1 MEKERHSAGGQAPGT
16 QRLMPIGI
24 FARITGLSH
33 RALRLYADRGLLPP
47 AYVDPETGYRYYD
60 VHSIRAAEM
69 IRLLRRLDVP
79 LGDMRQFIDA
89 AAADR
94 VEETIGQ
101 QRARLEQEQARLD
114 AAMRLLGR
122 IDELDGMFRAAP
134 AVEVVDLPAE
144 RCLLWSG
151 TMARS
156 EFHES
161 YIELAAALREKAED
175 RGLTPSGREL
185 VVLRD
190 PTAIGLAGG
199 DETVLRYQLCLPVSG
214 TGALDRP
221 GAGDEAGAGATSAG
235 DDIVDLA
242 GGRFARSIF
251 TGLYE
256 DGYRFAYAR
265 QLEWLAD
272 SGLVLRGLLRMR
284 FVRDER
290 DTADPADF
298 ATELIWPVG
307 DAPSG
312 AEGAERRDL
321 THDWLVP

>member
-1 MEKERHSAGGQAPGT
+1 MANSGHSTGGQAPGT

-24 FARITGLSH
+24 FSRITGLSH

-114 AAMRLLGR
+114 AALRLLGR

-134 AVEVVDLPAE
+134 AVEVVDLPTE
-144 RCLLWSG
+144 RCLPWSG
-151 TMARS
+151 TMTRA

-161 YIELAAALREKAED
+161 YIDLAAALAARAKAC
-175 RGLTPSGREL
+175 GLTPSGREV
-185 VVLRD
+185 VVLQD

-199 DETVLRYQLCLPVSG
+199 DETVLRYQLFLPVGDGG
-214 TGALDRP
+214 TDA
-221 GAGDEAGAGATSAG
+221 
-235 DDIVDLA
+235 VDLA
-242 GGRFARSIF
+242 EPVEQVVELKGGRFARSVF

-284 FVRDER
+284 FMRDER
-290 DTADPADF
+290 DTAEPADF

-307 DAPSG
+307 DAPAG

>member
-1 MEKERHSAGGQAPGT
+1 MTSSDRAPDAPSSAA

-33 RALRLYADRGLLPP
+33 RALRLYADRSLLPA

-79 LGDMRQFIDA
+79 LNEMRAYIDA
-89 AAADR
+89 AATDR
-94 VEETIGQ
+94 MEETISQ

-114 AAMRLLGR
+114 AALRLLGR

-134 AVEVVDLPAE
+134 AVELIDIPTE

-151 TMARS
+151 TMARA

-161 YIELAAALREKAED
+161 YIELADALAARAVA
-175 RGLTPSGREL
+175 RGLVTSGREV

-190 PTAIGLAGG
+190 PTAKGLAGG

-214 TGALDRP
+214 AVD
-221 GAGDEAGAGATSAG
+221 AG
-235 DDIVDLA
+235 DDDVADLE
-242 GGRFARSIF
+242 GGRFARSVF

-284 FVRDER
+284 FARDER

-298 ATELIWPVG
+298 ATELLWPVG
-307 DAPSG
+307 DAPPAG
-312 AEGAERRDL
+312 PDGGERRDL
-321 THDWLVP
+321 THDWLTP

>member
-1 MEKERHSAGGQAPGT
+1 
-16 QRLMPIGI
+16 MPIGI

-33 RALRLYADRGLLPP
+33 RALRLYADRDLLPP
-47 AYVDPETGYRYYD
+47 AHVDPATGYRYYD

-79 LGDMRQFIDA
+79 LGEMRLYIDA

-101 QRARLEQEQARLD
+101 QRSRLEQEQARLD
-114 AAMRLLGR
+114 AALRLLGR

-134 AVEVVDLPAE
+134 AVELVDLLAE

-156 EFHES
+156 QFHES
-161 YIELAAALREKAED
+161 YIDLAGALAAQAEA
-175 RGLTPSGREL
+175 RGLTPSGREV

-199 DETVLRYQLCLPVSG
+199 DETVLRYRLCLPV
-214 TGALDRP
+214 ADAADA
-221 GAGDEAGAGATSAG
+221 AGDV
-235 DDIVDLA
+235 VDLE
-242 GGRFARSIF
+242 GGRFARSVF

-272 SGLVLRGLLRMR
+272 SGMVLRGLLRMR

-298 ATELIWPVG
+298 ATELLWPVG
-307 DAPSG
+307 DAPPAG
-312 AEGAERRDL
+312 PDGGERRDL

>member
-1 MEKERHSAGGQAPGT
+1 MAGGAHSSGGQSPGT

-24 FARITGLSH
+24 FSRITGLSH

-94 VEETIGQ
+94 VDETISQ

-114 AAMRLLGR
+114 AALRLLGR

-134 AVEVVDLPAE
+134 AVEVVELPAE
-144 RCLLWSG
+144 RCLSWSG

-156 EFHES
+156 EFHET
-161 YIELAAALREKAED
+161 YIELADALAERAEA

-190 PTAIGLAGG
+190 PTSIGLAGG

-214 TGALDRP
+214 AEV
-221 GAGDEAGAGATSAG
+221 ASG
-235 DDIVDLA
+235 DDIMDLE
-242 GGRFARSIF
+242 GGRFARSVF

-272 SGLVLRGLLRMR
+272 SGMVLRGLLRMR
-284 FVRDER
+284 FARDER

-307 DAPSG
+307 DAPAG

>member
-1 MEKERHSAGGQAPGT
+1 VTSDDQMHSQQAPGT

-24 FARITGLSH
+24 FSRITGLSH
-33 RALRLYADRGLLPP
+33 RALRLYADRGLLVPTF
-47 AYVDPETGYRYYD
+47 VDPETGYRYYD
-60 VHSIRAAEM
+60 VHCIRAAEM

-94 VEETIGQ
+94 VDETISQ
-101 QRARLEQEQARLD
+101 QRARLEQEQARLN
-114 AAMRLLGR
+114 AALRLLGR

-134 AVEVVDLPAE
+134 AVEVVELPGE
-144 RCLLWSG
+144 RCLRWSG

-156 EFHES
+156 LFHES
-161 YIELAAALREKAED
+161 YIELAAALAERAVA

-185 VVLRD
+185 VVLQD
-190 PTAIGLAGG
+190 PTSIGLAGG

-214 TGALDRP
+214 
-221 GAGDEAGAGATSAG
+221 AGEAGPGD
-235 DDIVDLA
+235 DDIVELG
-242 GGRFARSIF
+242 GGRFARSVF

-284 FVRDER
+284 FMRDER

-307 DAPSG
+307 DAPAG

>member
-1 MEKERHSAGGQAPGT
+1 MVNQENGPGGQAPGT

-24 FARITGLSH
+24 FARISGLSH

-94 VEETIGQ
+94 VEETISQ

-114 AAMRLLGR
+114 AALRLLGR
-122 IDELDGMFRAAP
+122 IGELDGMFRAAP
-134 AVEVVDLPAE
+134 AVEVVDLPTE
-144 RCLLWSG
+144 RCLRWSG

-161 YIELAAALREKAED
+161 YIELAAALASQAEA
-175 RGLTPSGREL
+175 RGLTPSGREI
-185 VVLRD
+185 VVLGD

-199 DETVLRYQLCLPVSG
+199 DETVLHYQLCLPVSD
-214 TGALDRP
+214 GADETSGP
-221 GAGDEAGAGATSAG
+221 EDGPAGDGV
-235 DDIVDLA
+235 VDLE
-242 GGRFARSIF
+242 GGRFARSVF

-272 SGLVLRGLLRMR
+272 SGLVLRGPLRMR
-284 FVRDER
+284 FVSDER

-298 ATELIWPVG
+298 ATELVWPVAEP
-307 DAPSG
+307 APG
-312 AEGAERRDL
+312 RDDEAPRDL
-321 THDWLVP
+321 SRDWLTP

>member
-1 MEKERHSAGGQAPGT
+1 MSDRNADYDPTSTA

-24 FARITGLSH
+24 FSRITGLSH

-47 AYVDPETGYRYYD
+47 AFVDPETGYRYYD

-79 LGDMRQFIDA
+79 LNEMRAYIDA

-94 VEETIGQ
+94 VEETIRQ

-114 AAMRLLGR
+114 AALRLLGR
-122 IDELDGMFRAAP
+122 IDELDSMFRAAP
-134 AVEVVDLPAE
+134 AAELLDLPSE

-161 YIELAAALREKAED
+161 YIDLANALATQAHT
-175 RGLTPSGREL
+175 RGLTPGGREV
-185 VVLRD
+185 VVLLD
-190 PTAIGLAGG
+190 PTPIGLAGG
-199 DETVLRYQLCLPVSG
+199 DETVLRYRLYLPVG
-214 TGALDRP
+214 GA
-221 GAGDEAGAGATSAG
+221 DEARD
-235 DDIVDLA
+235 DDIVDLE
-242 GGRFARSIF
+242 GGRFARSVF
-251 TGLYE
+251 GGLYE

-272 SGLVLRGLLRMR
+272 SGLVLRGPLRMR

-298 ATELIWPVG
+298 ATELVWPVETPSPG
-307 DAPSG
+307 CADEAP
-312 AEGAERRDL
+312 RDL

>member
-1 MEKERHSAGGQAPGT
+1 MANSEHGTGGQAPGT

-24 FARITGLSH
+24 FSRITGLSH

-47 AYVDPETGYRYYD
+47 AHVDPATGYRYYD

-89 AAADR
+89 AADDR
-94 VEETIGQ
+94 VEETIAQ
-101 QRARLEQEQARLD
+101 QRARLEQEQIRLD
-114 AAMRLLGR
+114 AALRQLGR

-134 AVEVVDLPAE
+134 AVELVDLPAE

-151 TMARS
+151 TMTRA

-161 YIELAAALREKAED
+161 YIELAAALAARAEA
-175 RGLTPSGREL
+175 RGLTPSGREV
-185 VVLRD
+185 VVLQD

-199 DETVLRYQLCLPVSG
+199 DETVLRYQLLLPVG
-214 TGALDRP
+214 VD
-221 GAGDEAGAGATSAG
+221 ATDASADPA
-235 DDIVDLA
+235 DDIVELE
-242 GGRFARSIF
+242 GGRFARSVF

-284 FVRDER
+284 FVCDER

-307 DAPSG
+307 DAPAG

>member
-1 MEKERHSAGGQAPGT
+1 MTADDRARTSPPSGA

-24 FARITGLSH
+24 FSRITGLSH
-33 RALRLYADRGLLPP
+33 RALRLYADRDLLPP
-47 AYVDPETGYRYYD
+47 AHVDPETGYRYYD
-60 VHSIRAAEM
+60 VHSMRAAEM

-79 LGDMRQFIDA
+79 LGEMRLYIDA

-94 VEETIGQ
+94 VEETIAQ

-114 AAMRLLGR
+114 AALRLLGR

-134 AVEVVDLPAE
+134 AVELVDLPAE
-144 RCLLWSG
+144 RCLRWHG
-151 TMARS
+151 TMRRS
-156 EFHES
+156 EFHDS
-161 YIELAAALREKAED
+161 YVALAAALAAQAEAEE
-175 RGLTPSGREL
+175 LTPSGREI
-185 VVLRD
+185 VVLQD
-190 PTAIGLAGG
+190 PTTIGLAGG
-199 DETVLRYQLCLPVSG
+199 DETVLRYRLCLPVR
-214 TGALDRP
+214 GADDST
-221 GAGDEAGAGATSAG
+221 DE
-235 DDIVDLA
+235 DIVDLE
-242 GGRFARSIF
+242 GGRFARSVF

-298 ATELIWPVG
+298 ATELLWPVG
-307 DAPSG
+307 DAALAG
-312 AEGAERRDL
+312 AEDAERRDL
-321 THDWLVP
+321 SRDWLVP

>member
-1 MEKERHSAGGQAPGT
+1 
-16 QRLMPIGI
+16 MPIGI
-24 FARITGLSH
+24 FSRITGLSH

-47 AYVDPETGYRYYD
+47 AHVDPATGYRYYD

-79 LGDMRQFIDA
+79 LGEMRLYIDA
-89 AAADR
+89 AATDR

-114 AAMRLLGR
+114 AAIRLLGR

-134 AVEVVDLPAE
+134 AVELVDLPAE
-144 RCLLWSG
+144 RCLLWRG

-161 YIELAAALREKAED
+161 YIDLAGALAERAEA
-175 RGLTPSGREL
+175 RGLTPCGREV
-185 VVLRD
+185 VVLQD
-190 PTAIGLAGG
+190 PTPIGLAGG
-199 DETVLRYQLCLPVSG
+199 EETVLRYQLCLPV
-214 TGALDRP
+214 TGA
-221 GAGDEAGAGATSAG
+221 AAATD
-235 DDIVDLA
+235 DDIVDLD
-242 GGRFARSIF
+242 GGRFARSVF

-272 SGLVLRGLLRMR
+272 SGMVLRGLLRMR

-298 ATELIWPVG
+298 ATELMWPVG
-307 DAPSG
+307 DASQAS
-312 AEGAERRDL
+312 AEGAERRDPS
-321 THDWLVP
+321 HDWLTP

>member
-1 MEKERHSAGGQAPGT
+1 MTNAGRPIDDAAPGA

-24 FARITGLSH
+24 FSRITGLSH

-47 AYVDPETGYRYYD
+47 AHVDPATGYRYYD

-79 LGDMRQFIDA
+79 LGEMRQFIDA
-89 AAADR
+89 AAADG
-94 VEETIGQ
+94 VEETIRQ
-101 QRARLEQEQARLD
+101 QRTRLEQEQARLD
-114 AAMRLLGR
+114 AALRLLGR

-134 AVEVVDLPAE
+134 TVELVDLPAE

-156 EFHES
+156 QFHES
-161 YIELAAALREKAED
+161 YVDLAAALAAQAGA
-175 RGLTPSGREL
+175 RGLTPSGREV

-199 DETVLRYQLCLPVSG
+199 DETVLRYQLCLPV
-214 TGALDRP
+214 TGAED
-221 GAGDEAGAGATSAG
+221 AV
-235 DDIVDLA
+235 DDDVVDLE
-242 GGRFARSIF
+242 GGRFARSVF

-272 SGLVLRGLLRMR
+272 SGLVLHGLLRMR
-284 FVRDER
+284 FVSDER
-290 DTADPADF
+290 DTTDPADF
-298 ATELIWPVG
+298 ATELLWPVG
-307 DAPSG
+307 EAPPAG
-312 AEGAERRDL
+312 PEGGERRDL
-321 THDWLVP
+321 THGWLAP

>member
-1 MEKERHSAGGQAPGT
+1 
-16 QRLMPIGI
+16 MPIGI
-24 FARITGLSH
+24 FSRITGLSH

-47 AYVDPETGYRYYD
+47 AHVDPDTGYRYYD

-79 LGDMRQFIDA
+79 LAEMRLYIDA

-114 AAMRLLGR
+114 AALRLLGR

-134 AVEVVDLPAE
+134 AVELVDVPSE

-161 YIELAAALREKAED
+161 YVDLAGELTLRAQA
-175 RGLTPSGREL
+175 RRLVPTGREL
-185 VVLRD
+185 VVLPD
-190 PTAIGLAGG
+190 PPSIGLAGG
-199 DETVLRYQLCLPVSG
+199 DETVIHYLLYLPVSG
-214 TGALDRP
+214 ADDP
-221 GAGDEAGAGATSAG
+221 GEAGV
-235 DDIVDLA
+235 VDME
-242 GGRFARSIF
+242 GGRFARSVF

-272 SGLVLRGLLRMR
+272 SGLVLRGPLRMR

-307 DAPSG
+307 DAPLAGPDG
-312 AEGAERRDL
+312 AEARPPDL
-321 THDWLVP
+321 THGWLRP

>member
-1 MEKERHSAGGQAPGT
+1 MTTFEPADSGQAPGT

-24 FARITGLSH
+24 FSRITGLSH
-33 RALRLYADRGLLPP
+33 RALRLYAERGLLPP
-47 AYVDPETGYRYYD
+47 AHVDPATGYRYYD

-79 LGDMRQFIDA
+79 LGEMVLYIDA
-89 AAADR
+89 ATTDR
-94 VEETIGQ
+94 VEETIRQ

-114 AAMRLLGR
+114 AALRLLGR

-134 AVEVVDLPAE
+134 VVELVDLPTE

-161 YIELAAALREKAED
+161 YIDLAAALAARAEA
-175 RGLTPSGREL
+175 RGLTSCDREV
-185 VVLRD
+185 VVLQD
-190 PTAIGLAGG
+190 PTAVGLAGG
-199 DETVLRYQLCLPVSG
+199 DETVLRYQLCLPVN
-214 TGALDRP
+214 GAED
-221 GAGDEAGAGATSAG
+221 ATD
-235 DDIVDLA
+235 DDIVDLER
-242 GGRFARSIF
+242 GRFARSVF

-272 SGLVLRGLLRMR
+272 SGMVLRGLLRMR

-298 ATELIWPVG
+298 ATELMWPVG
-307 DAPSG
+307 EAPPAD
-312 AEGAERRDL
+312 AEGGERRDL
-321 THDWLVP
+321 SHDWLAP

>member
-1 MEKERHSAGGQAPGT
+1 MSDRTGSDGDSASAAA
-16 QRLMPIGI
+16 QRLMPIGV

-47 AYVDPETGYRYYD
+47 AFVDPETGYRYYD

-79 LGDMRQFIDA
+79 LNEMRAYIDA

-94 VEETIGQ
+94 MEETIRQ
-101 QRARLEQEQARLD
+101 QRLRLEHEQARLD
-114 AAMRLLGR
+114 AALRMLGR

-134 AVEVVDLPAE
+134 AVEVIDLSAE

-151 TMARS
+151 TMARAD
-156 EFHES
+156 FHES
-161 YIELAAALREKAED
+161 YIEFADDLAAQARE
-175 RGLTPSGREL
+175 RGLVPCGREV
-185 VVLRD
+185 VVLLD
-190 PTAIGLAGG
+190 PTPIGLAGG
-199 DETVLRYQLCLPVSG
+199 DETVLRYRLCLPVQ
-214 TGALDRP
+214 GARDA
-221 GAGDEAGAGATSAG
+221 AGPAV
-235 DDIVDLA
+235 VDLE
-242 GGRFARSIF
+242 GGRFARSVF

-272 SGLVLRGLLRMR
+272 SGMVLRGPLRMR

-298 ATELIWPVG
+298 ATELIWPVAEPVPG
-307 DAPSG
+307 GADEAP
-312 AEGAERRDL
+312 RDL
-321 THDWLVP
+321 SRDWLTP

>member
-1 MEKERHSAGGQAPGT
+1 MESAEQGTGGLAPGT

-24 FARITGLSH
+24 FSRITGLSH

-47 AYVDPETGYRYYD
+47 AHVDPETGYRYYD

-79 LGDMRQFIDA
+79 LGEMRQFIDA

-94 VEETIGQ
+94 VDETISQ

-114 AAMRLLGR
+114 AALRLLGR

-151 TMARS
+151 TMARA
-156 EFHES
+156 EFHDS
-161 YIELAAALREKAED
+161 YIDLAGSLAARAKAG
-175 RGLTPSGREL
+175 GLTPSGREV
-185 VVLRD
+185 VVLQD

-199 DETVLRYQLCLPVSG
+199 DETVLRYQLYLPVG
-214 TGALDRP
+214 GAE
-221 GAGDEAGAGATSAG
+221 ATTDEDVA
-235 DDIVDLA
+235 DLG
-242 GGRFARSIF
+242 GGRFARSVF

-265 QLEWLAD
+265 HLEWLAD

-307 DAPSG
+307 DAPAG

>member
-1 MEKERHSAGGQAPGT
+1 MSDRDTGSGRAVTA

-24 FARITGLSH
+24 FSRISGLSH

-79 LGDMRQFIDA
+79 LAEMQAYIDA
-89 AAADR
+89 AATDR
-94 VEETIGQ
+94 MEETIKQ
-101 QRARLEQEQARLD
+101 QRARLQQEQARLD
-114 AAMRLLGR
+114 AALRLLGR

-134 AVEVVDLPAE
+134 AVELVDLPTE
-144 RCLLWSG
+144 RCLLWAG
-151 TMARS
+151 TMPRA

-161 YIELAAALREKAED
+161 YIDLAAALED
-175 RGLTPSGREL
+175 QARARGFTPCGREV

-190 PTAIGLAGG
+190 PTPVGLAGG
-199 DETVLRYQLCLPVSG
+199 DETVLRYRLCLPVE
-214 TGALDRP
+214 
-221 GAGDEAGAGATSAG
+221 GAGRAEDAGV
-235 DDIVDLA
+235 DDVVDLE
-242 GGRFARSIF
+242 GGRFACSVF

-272 SGLVLRGLLRMR
+272 SGLVLRGPLRMR

-298 ATELIWPVG
+298 ATELIWPVAEP
-307 DAPSG
+307 APG
-312 AEGAERRDL
+312 RVDEAPRDL
-321 THDWLVP
+321 SRDWLTP

>member
-1 MEKERHSAGGQAPGT
+1 MANAEHGSEGQAPGT

-24 FARITGLSH
+24 FSRITGLSH

-47 AYVDPETGYRYYD
+47 AHVDPETGYRYYD

-94 VEETIGQ
+94 VDETITQ

-114 AAMRLLGR
+114 AALRLLGR

-134 AVEVVDLPAE
+134 AVETVDLPAE
-144 RCLLWSG
+144 RCLRWSG
-151 TMARS
+151 TMARA

-161 YIELAAALREKAED
+161 YIDLAGALAARAQA
-175 RGLTPSGREL
+175 RGLTPAGREV

-199 DETVLRYQLCLPVSG
+199 DETVLRYQLYLPV
-214 TGALDRP
+214 R
-221 GAGDEAGAGATSAG
+221 GAGAEA
-235 DDIVDLA
+235 DEDVADLE
-242 GGRFARSIF
+242 GGRFARSVF

-272 SGLVLRGLLRMR
+272 SGMVLRGLLRMR

-307 DAPSG
+307 DAPAG

-321 THDWLVP
+321 SHDWLAP

>member
-1 MEKERHSAGGQAPGT
+1 MAQDQHGPGERVPAT
-16 QRLMPIGI
+16 RRLMPIGI
-24 FARITGLSH
+24 FSRITGLSH
-33 RALRLYADRGLLPP
+33 RALRLYAERGLLPP
-47 AYVDPETGYRYYD
+47 AFVDPETGYRYYD

-89 AAADR
+89 AAADT
-94 VEETIGQ
+94 VEETIAQ

-114 AAMRLLGR
+114 SALRLLGR

-134 AVEVVDLPAE
+134 AVEIVDIPPQ
-144 RCLLWSG
+144 RCLVWSG
-151 TMARS
+151 TMPRA

-161 YIELAAALREKAED
+161 YIDLTAALVGSAED
-175 RGLTPSGREL
+175 RGLTPTGREL

-199 DETVLRYQLCLPVSG
+199 DETVLRYQLCLPVSDVASTEG
-214 TGALDRP
+214 
-221 GAGDEAGAGATSAG
+221 GDV
-235 DDIVDLA
+235 VDLE
-242 GGRFARSIF
+242 GGRFARSVF

-272 SGLVLRGLLRMR
+272 SGMVLRGLLRMR

-298 ATELIWPVG
+298 ATELLWPVG
-307 DAPSG
+307 EAPSVG
-312 AEGAERRDL
+312 PDGSERRDF

>member
-1 MEKERHSAGGQAPGT
+1 MVDGEHGTGGTAPRG

-24 FARITGLSH
+24 FSRITGLSH

-47 AYVDPETGYRYYD
+47 AYVDPDTGYRYYD

-94 VEETIGQ
+94 MEETIRQ

-114 AAMRLLGR
+114 AALRLLGR
-122 IDELDGMFRAAP
+122 IDELDAMFREAP
-134 AVEVVDLPAE
+134 AVELIDLRME

-151 TMARS
+151 TMARA

-161 YIELAAALREKAED
+161 YTDLAAALATRAED
-175 RGLTPSGREL
+175 RGLIPAGREV

-199 DETVLRYQLCLPVSG
+199 DETVLRYQLCLPVI
-214 TGALDRP
+214 
-221 GAGDEAGAGATSAG
+221 GAGEAA
-235 DDIVDLA
+235 DDVVELV
-242 GGRFARSIF
+242 GGRFARSVF

-272 SGLVLRGLLRMR
+272 SGMVLRGLLRMR

-307 DAPSG
+307 DAPAS

-321 THDWLVP
+321 SHDWLAP